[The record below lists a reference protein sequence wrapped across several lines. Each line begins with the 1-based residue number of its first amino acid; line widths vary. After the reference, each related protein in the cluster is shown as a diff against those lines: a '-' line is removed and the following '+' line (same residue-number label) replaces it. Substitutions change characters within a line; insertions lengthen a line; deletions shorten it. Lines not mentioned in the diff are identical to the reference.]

1 MLIGFML
8 SRNETE
14 QPQHLNASR
23 VLISCESTS
32 IMNSTDA
39 WFADFV
45 AGLSKL
51 FILDNYFNP
60 ISRWR
65 KL

>member
-1 MLIGFML
+1 MRFQGHSQKKKSLEKLMLIGFML

-39 WFADFV
+39 
-45 AGLSKL
+45 
-51 FILDNYFNP
+51 
-60 ISRWR
+60 
-65 KL
+65 